1 MISIRNL
8 GFTAAGKRLIHDI
21 SFDLNAGEV
30 LAVCGPN
37 GAGKSTLLKCLAGQI
52 NPTSGT
58 ILVGNS
64 SLKELPPGS
73 TAKWRAVLPQS
84 GGIPF
89 DFTAREIV
97 LLGRS
102 PHSDALFTRRDH
114 EIAEEAMAST
124 DTSHLAHRTVT
135 TLSGGELQRIH
146 LARVLAQIHDPIPD
160 PGRLL
165 LLDEPTSA
173 LDLRHQ
179 QDLLQIARQRAAH
192 DTAVFIILHDLN
204 LAARY
209 ADRILVLHQGATAAL
224 GSSDEVLTTAL
235 LSEVFRV
242 DAHILQHPDG
252 THPLVAVC

>member
-1 MISIRNL
+1 MISVRNL
-8 GFTAAGKRLIHDI
+8 EFTVAGKRLIHDI

-37 GAGKSTLLKCLAGQI
+37 GAGKSTLLKCLASQV
-52 NPTSGT
+52 NPTAGT
-58 ILVGNS
+58 IMVGNS
-64 SLKELPPGS
+64 SLTELTPKT

-84 GGIPF
+84 GAIPF
-89 DFTAREIV
+89 DFSAREIV

-102 PHSDALFTRRDH
+102 PHSDTLSTRRDH
-114 EIAEEAMAST
+114 EIADEAMAST
-124 DTSHLAHRTVT
+124 DTSHLAQRTVT

-146 LARVLAQIHDPIPD
+146 LARVLAQIHDPVPD

-179 QDLLQIARQRAAH
+179 EDLLQIARNRAAH

-209 ADRILVLHQGATAAL
+209 ADRIFILHEGTTGAL
-224 GSSDEVLTTAL
+224 GTPHEVLTTEL
-235 LSEVFRV
+235 LAKVFRV
-242 DAHILQHPDG
+242 EARILNHPDG
-252 THPLVAVC
+252 QHPLVAVC